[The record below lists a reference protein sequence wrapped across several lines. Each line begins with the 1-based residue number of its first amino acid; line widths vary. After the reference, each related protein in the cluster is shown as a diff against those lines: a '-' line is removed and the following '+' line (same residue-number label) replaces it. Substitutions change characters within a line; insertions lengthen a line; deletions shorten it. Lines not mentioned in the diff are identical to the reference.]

1 MPIIPALGR
10 PREKDF
16 CEFEA
21 SLGDIARPQLEKKIQ
36 KIKMNKFLFFLKV
49 FFETGSCYIA
59 LVGLA
64 LVKQLMLAL
73 YLQKMS
79 CVNLSA
85 RIIDICYHAQLI
97 NFFIKLSRFSYFI
110 IGTENGLIKSPNTAE
125 KRHTDFSFLFNPAS
139 LLIRA
144 SNPGLSDSRVLFFV
158 MAIVSHTH
166 PKDSCWTLLKSH
178 AHSFKALC

>member
-1 MPIIPALGR
+1 
-10 PREKDF
+10 
-16 CEFEA
+16 
-21 SLGDIARPQLEKKIQ
+21 
-36 KIKMNKFLFFLKV
+36 
-49 FFETGSCYIA
+49 
-59 LVGLA
+59 
-64 LVKQLMLAL
+64 MLAL

-178 AHSFKALC
+178 AHSFKALCWGWQTSMTDLIPVYSWRERDCWKWWTLSVIV